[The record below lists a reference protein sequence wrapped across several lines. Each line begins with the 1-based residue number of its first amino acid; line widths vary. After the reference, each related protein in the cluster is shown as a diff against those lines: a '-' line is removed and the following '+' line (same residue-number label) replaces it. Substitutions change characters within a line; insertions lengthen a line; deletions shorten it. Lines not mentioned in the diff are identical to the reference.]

1 MTRDDSETTFTEKRL
16 RMVERQLHARGI
28 TDERVLAAMAEVPR
42 HRFVPENLRRR
53 AYRDGAL
60 RIGEGQ
66 TISQPW
72 IVACMAQLLEL
83 EGDETVLEVGTG
95 SGYAAAVLSRLCADL
110 ITIERLPTLARQ
122 AAETLAGLG
131 YENVEVRVGDGS
143 RGAPDRAPFG
153 GISVTATAEDEP
165 PPALVAQLAPG
176 AALVCPI
183 ARGRSDQLV
192 RVRGGDEVLA
202 LPKGHPDA
210 GESAA
215 DAAWREVR
223 EETGLEAE
231 LVEKLDDIR
240 YWYVRGG
247 ERVMKIVSFFLFR
260 YRRGRVADHDH
271 EVQEALWIPLDEA
284 PDRLAYKGEREMATI
299 ALSRVT
305 PGG

>member
-1 MTRDDSETTFTEKRL
+1 MIREFSAGGVVVR
-16 RMVERQLHARGI
+16 RM
-28 TDERVLAAMAEVPR
+28 
-42 HRFVPENLRRR
+42 
-53 AYRDGAL
+53 
-60 RIGEGQ
+60 
-66 TISQPW
+66 
-72 IVACMAQLLEL
+72 
-83 EGDETVLEVGTG
+83 
-95 SGYAAAVLSRLCADL
+95 
-110 ITIERLPTLARQ
+110 
-122 AAETLAGLG
+122 
-131 YENVEVRVGDGS
+131 
-143 RGAPDRAPFG
+143 
-153 GISVTATAEDEP
+153 
-165 PPALVAQLAPG
+165 
-176 AALVCPI
+176 
-183 ARGRSDQLV
+183 RGRPFVAVV
-192 RVRGGDEVLA
+192 RVRDDVLA

-260 YRRGRVADHDH
+260 YRRGRVADHDR